1 MKINY
6 IRLITFAAL
15 ASIFFLQGMWLYNT
29 YKLLETEFRKN
40 VNDLFIISVENEVV
54 LRLDDPAKKGTW
66 KQREIWGFQVK
77 NDRYTNN
84 RALQDYLYNEDYPIS
99 LEKVDSIFKEEAKKS
114 FEHLDYSFLLTDS
127 LNNKIGF
134 LSSET
139 NFSEHF
145 AYKETIQLRNIAPEY
160 ITLLI
165 SSPYK
170 IIFGKML
177 LMLIG
182 SLIVVIFVIYCL
194 IFQVRIINEQDKI
207 AKLRQDFTHSMIHD
221 MKNPITSILVGVSA
235 LKNGDI
241 EDKPQMK
248 EHFYTIISQEGERI
262 LRLANKVLEIAHFEE
277 QSVILTKE
285 AINLPDLLEGLKK
298 KYSSI
303 TAKKVSFRFEL
314 NGVET
319 VYADPHY
326 IYEAFDNLIDNAIK
340 YSKENEDADLTITSF
355 QKEKDVQLSFKDNGI
370 GISEKDQEIIFEKF
384 ERSMAVISSRKK
396 VSGFGLGLNF
406 VYQVIKAHGGT
417 ILVNSKLG
425 SYSEFIINLPT
436 DENDKTV
443 TD

>member
-1 MKINY
+1 MKINH
-6 IRLITFAAL
+6 IRLVTFAAL
-15 ASIFFLQGMWLYNT
+15 ASILFLQGMWLYNI
-29 YKLLETEFRKN
+29 YKLLETEFKKSI
-40 VNDLFIISVENEVV
+40 NDLFITSIEKEVR
-54 LRLDDPAKKGTW
+54 LRLDDPIRIKEWEGKTV
-66 KQREIWGFQVK
+66 EGFHPK

-84 RALQDYLYNEDYPIS
+84 RAFQDFLYNENYPTS
-99 LEKVDSIFKEEAKKS
+99 LSKVDSIFKEEAKKS
-114 FEHLDYSFLLTDS
+114 FDHFDYSILLTDS
-127 LNNKIGF
+127 LNNKIDF
-134 LSSET
+134 LSSKT
-139 NFSEHF
+139 NFSERF
-145 AYKETIQLRNIAPEY
+145 AHKETIKLRNIAPEY
-160 ITLLI
+160 ITI
-165 SSPYK
+165 IIASPYK

-194 IFQVRIINEQDKI
+194 IFQIRIIKKQDKI
-207 AKLRQDFTHSMIHD
+207 AKLRQDFTDSMVHD
-221 MKNPITSILVGVSA
+221 MKNPVTSILVGINA

-241 EDKPQMK
+241 DDKPQMK

-262 LRLANKVLEIAHFEE
+262 LKLANKVLEIAHFEE

-303 TAKKVSFRFEL
+303 AAKKVSFRFDL

-355 QKEKDVQLSFKDNGI
+355 HKENETQLIFKDNGI
-370 GISEKDQEIIFEKF
+370 GISKKDQEKIFEKF
-384 ERSMAVISSRKK
+384 ERSMSVISSRKK
-396 VSGFGLGLNF
+396 ISGFGLGLNF

-417 ILVNSKLG
+417 IWVNSKLG

-436 DENDKTV
+436 RDRGISPQ
-443 TD
+443 